1 MSGIRSGDVPDK
13 KTQSPLDDRS
23 NSDYLTVM
31 GRVTAQTDTR
41 RGILDTA
48 YGLVGAKG
56 FSGVGLNEILTSAGV
71 PKGSFYHYFGSKEAF
86 GEALLADYFETYLAD
101 LDITLAE
108 PGLNHAERLMN
119 YWRKWQAT
127 QGSIDDRRK
136 CLAVKLAAEVSDLSE
151 PMRLALK
158 DGTASI
164 IARLSQSIAAG
175 VAEGSLTVESEPHTT
190 AEDLYHVWLGA
201 SLMAKIV
208 RTDAPFGAAMGTT
221 RRILGLASP

>member
-1 MSGIRSGDVPDK
+1 MA
-13 KTQSPLDDRS
+13 
-23 NSDYLTVM
+23 
-31 GRVTAQTDTR
+31 RVTAHTDTR

-48 YGLVGAKG
+48 YGLIGAKG

-86 GEALLADYFETYLAD
+86 GEALLADYFESYLAD
-101 LDITLAE
+101 LDTTLAE
-108 PGLNHAERLMN
+108 PGLSHAERLMN

-127 QGSIDDRRK
+127 QGSVDYQRK

-151 PMRLALK
+151 AMRLALK
-158 DGTASI
+158 AGTAAI
-164 IARLSQSIAAG
+164 IERLSQAIAAG

-201 SLMAKIV
+201 ILMAKIV
-208 RTDAPFGAAMGTT
+208 RTDAPFAAAIGTT
-221 RRILGLASP
+221 RRILGLTAR

>member
-1 MSGIRSGDVPDK
+1 MARA
-13 KTQSPLDDRS
+13 
-23 NSDYLTVM
+23 
-31 GRVTAQTDTR
+31 TAHTDTR
-41 RGILDTA
+41 QRILDTA

-56 FSGVGLNEILTSAGV
+56 ISGVGLNEILTSAGV

-86 GEALLADYFETYLAD
+86 GEALLADYFATYLAD
-101 LDITLAE
+101 LDTTLAE

-127 QGSIDDRRK
+127 QGSIEYQRK

-151 PMRLALK
+151 AMRLALK
-158 DGTASI
+158 GGTAAI
-164 IARLSQSIAAG
+164 IERLSRSIAAG
-175 VAEGSLTVESEPHTT
+175 VTEGSLTVESEPHTT

-208 RTDAPFGAAMGTT
+208 RTDAP
-221 RRILGLASP
+221 

>member
-1 MSGIRSGDVPDK
+1 MAR
-13 KTQSPLDDRS
+13 LA
-23 NSDYLTVM
+23 
-31 GRVTAQTDTR
+31 AQTDTR
-41 RGILDTA
+41 QEILDSA

-86 GEALLADYFETYLAD
+86 GEALLADYFKSYLAD
-101 LDITLAE
+101 LDTTLAE
-108 PGLNHAERLMN
+108 PGLSHAEHLMN

-127 QGSIDDRRK
+127 QGSIDDQRK

-158 DGTASI
+158 SGTAAI
-164 IARLSQSIAAG
+164 IERLARSIAAG

-208 RTDAPFGAAMGTT
+208 RTDAPFEAAIGTT
-221 RRILGLASP
+221 RRILGLTSH